1 MTVSTTQNTQLSGY
15 NIVKQAMQRATVLG
29 AGREPDGADVTM
41 GIGWLVTN
49 LQEWQ
54 MKDAMLS
61 NITSTTITFTAGTA
75 SYTTATG
82 VPSGL
87 LQVRFPGSVRLSS
100 GTDEVLEQISFSEY
114 TEIPDKTEAGT
125 PYQVLVDY
133 TSSGPR
139 LTFYRVPDSSVVS
152 ATFYYHRS
160 LFDGA
165 SGNTLDMKAQC
176 QKAAIIQ
183 LAADFAAHYKKTFRS
198 EKLYRQFDDLYK
210 SVLVGSGDENDM
222 RFEF

>member
-41 GIGWLVTN
+41 FLGMLVTN

-54 MKDAMLS
+54 SKDAMLS
-61 NITSTTITFTAGTA
+61 NVSSFTLTFTAGTA

-87 LQVRFPGSVRLSS
+87 LQIRFPGSVRLSS

-114 TEIPDKTEAGT
+114 TELSDKTESGT
-125 PYQVLVDY
+125 PYQVLVDH
-133 TSSGPR
+133 TSTGPR
-139 LTFYRVPDSSVVS
+139 LTFYRVPDASVVS

-160 LFDGA
+160 LFDGG
-165 SGNTLDMKAQC
+165 SGNTLDLKAQF
-176 QKAAIIQ
+176 QKAAIVQ
-183 LAADFAAHYKKTFRS
+183 LAGDVAAHYKKTFRS

-210 SVLVGSGDENDM
+210 SAMIGAGDDNDM